1 MQVLI
6 TVWNFIISHWS
17 DLAGALTTAKLGADT
32 IDSIKKVLP
41 NHLETT
47 KLTQDYLETSKTIL
61 NDQSKSV
68 EDKKW
73 ELATRQEMV
82 KSMVQLTAIDVT
94 YHIASATVLAA
105 FFTVSMQF
113 FMRIVTRRREL

>member
-47 KLTQDYLETSKTIL
+47 K
-61 NDQSKSV
+61 
-68 EDKKW
+68 
-73 ELATRQEMV
+73 
-82 KSMVQLTAIDVT
+82 
-94 YHIASATVLAA
+94 
-105 FFTVSMQF
+105 
-113 FMRIVTRRREL
+113 